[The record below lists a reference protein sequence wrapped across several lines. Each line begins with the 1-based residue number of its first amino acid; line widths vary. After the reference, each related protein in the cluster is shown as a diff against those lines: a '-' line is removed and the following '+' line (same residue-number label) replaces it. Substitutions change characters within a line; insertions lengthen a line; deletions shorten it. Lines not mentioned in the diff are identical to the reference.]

1 MKDVTPRTIIAYV
14 IIGTYTCLTVVA
26 VIYPVLG
33 IRSFDL
39 EKFSAYFSKISGAF
53 TGLVGVIIG
62 YYFGKSDS
70 NQTGSTGPE
79 AGLSS
84 PTPPNP
90 TVPQPTPEQPVSPVP
105 ESGSPYSVFDED
117 QQTTNERRSSNEND
131 MLAGI

>member
-14 IIGTYTCLTVVA
+14 IIGTYTCLTIVA

-62 YYFGKSDS
+62 YYFGKNDS
-70 NQTGSTGPE
+70 SQTGSTGPE

-90 TVPQPTPEQPVSPVP
+90 MAPQPTPEPPVSPVP

-117 QQTTNERRSSNEND
+117 QQITNERRSSNDND
-131 MLAGI
+131 RLAGI